1 MIKVFIA
8 DDHAIVRQGLK
19 QILSE
24 TSDMQL
30 IGEAADGQDALQQAR
45 NAKWDVLVL
54 DITMPGRSGFDV
66 LRILGKENPN
76 LPVLV
81 LSMHAESQFAV
92 RCFRAGAAGYLAK
105 ESAPMELVKAIRQ
118 VVNGGKYVSQDMAE
132 VLATRLDTAS
142 EQPLI
147 ETLSEREF
155 QVLRMIGSGMTATG
169 IADTLSL
176 SVKTIATYRSRI
188 LIKLELNNTTEI
200 IQYALKNQLVE

>member
-142 EQPLI
+142 EQPLH

>member
-30 IGEAADGQDALQQAR
+30 IGEAADGQDTLQQAR
-45 NAKWDVLVL
+45 HAKWDVLIL

-66 LRILGKENPN
+66 LRILGKENPD

-81 LSMHAESQFAV
+81 LSMHAESQFAI

-132 VLATRLDTAS
+132 VLATRLDKAS
-142 EQPLI
+142 EQPLH

-188 LIKLELNNTTEI
+188 LIKLKLKNTTEI

>member
-30 IGEAADGQDALQQAR
+30 IGEAADGQDTLQQAR
-45 NAKWDVLVL
+45 NAKWDVLIL

-66 LRILGKENPN
+66 LRILGKENPD

-118 VVNGGKYVSQDMAE
+118 VVNGGKYVSQDLAE
-132 VLATRLDTAS
+132 VLATRLDAAS
-142 EQPLI
+142 EHPLH

-200 IQYALKNQLVE
+200 IQYALKNRLVE

>member
-30 IGEAADGQDALQQAR
+30 VGEAADGQEALQQAR
-45 NAKWDVLVL
+45 CGNWDVLVL

-66 LRILGKENPN
+66 LRVLGKENPS

-81 LSMHAESQFAV
+81 LSMHAEAQFAV
-92 RCFRAGAAGYLAK
+92 RCFRAGAAGYLVK
-105 ESAPMELVKAIRQ
+105 ESAPEDLVKAIRQ
-118 VVNGGKYVSQDMAE
+118 VVNGGKYVSQDLAE
-132 VLATRLDTAS
+132 VLADRLHTAS
-142 EQPLI
+142 DEPRH

-155 QVLRMIGSGMTATG
+155 QVLRMIGSGMTPTG
-169 IADTLSL
+169 IADSLSL
-176 SVKTIATYRSRI
+176 SVKTVATYRSRI
-188 LIKLELNNTTEI
+188 LIKLELQNTTEI
-200 IQYALKNQLVE
+200 IQYALKNKLV

>member
-30 IGEAADGQDALQQAR
+30 IGEAADGQDTLQQAR
-45 NAKWDVLVL
+45 YANWDVLVL

-81 LSMHAESQFAV
+81 LSMHAESQFAI

-105 ESAPMELVKAIRQ
+105 ESAPVELVKAIRQ
-118 VVNGGKYVSQDMAE
+118 VVNGGKYISQDMAE
-132 VLATRLDTAS
+132 VLATRLDAAS
-142 EQPLI
+142 EQPLH

-188 LIKLELNNTTEI
+188 LIKLKLKNTTEI